1 MHRLA
6 LILTCLFGTTLLT
19 SAATADGRHK
29 LVLIAG
35 KPSHPPGMHEFRA
48 GTRLLAKCLQEIG
61 IEVVLGEMGWVADES
76 VFKDADAVVI
86 YSDGGGKHPAVQ
98 ENHLDTLRALVAK
111 GVGFGCM
118 HYGVEVLADNGGA
131 EFKSWIGGYYENAFS
146 CNPIWEPNFT
156 KFPEHPITRGVQPFQ
171 IQDEWYMNMRFR
183 PAFGEGIE
191 PSEDAGTSFVPIL
204 VAAPSDATRDGPYVA
219 PKGPY
224 PHIQAQKGQAETM
237 MWAVERPD
245 GGRGFGFTGGHFHLN
260 WGNDNVRKLLLNTL
274 LWVSKADVPANGV
287 VSKITDEDLKQ
298 NLDDKPQ
305 PKAKPAPGPK
315 KAADAVPT
323 PRVFQRLAAAS

>member
-48 GTRLLAKCLQEIG
+48 GTRLLAKCLQESG

-76 VFKDADAVVI
+76 AFKDADAVVI

-298 NLDDKPQ
+298 NLDGKPR
-305 PKAKPAPGPK
+305 PKAKPGPGQK

>member
-1 MHRLA
+1 MNRLA

-48 GTRLLAKCLQEIG
+48 GTRLLAKCLQESG

-305 PKAKPAPGPK
+305 PKANPAPGQK